1 MRGRRRVHR
10 ESKLAELDKLI
21 GDKSERARREE
32 AEEARHKASGVWG
45 ALHGKTALEQMI
57 TPWFI
62 LLALLTVSPLLSV
75 SIRAFADA
83 VQVLQMLRMN
93 YFIATIRA
101 QYEYMLGSERKA
113 RMVNNFFDYALPIGG
128 VAATPFIGILL
139 DSVSTASLLG
149 VLVAFITA
157 IGVLGS
163 LPFTWAGYVNV
174 VLFCLLRPLYY
185 SAMSDYAAKVFGFNT
200 FGRVYGMI
208 ICFSGLVNLLQ
219 PAIDAMSHEVFHNNP
234 IPVNAFLAGLGF
246 VIGTILVGYVSIQGR
261 KVMKQQAVEDA
272 ETESIL
278 ASIAEDE
285 SEYGTF

>member
-1 MRGRRRVHR
+1 
-10 ESKLAELDKLI
+10 
-21 GDKSERARREE
+21 
-32 AEEARHKASGVWG
+32 
-45 ALHGKTALEQMI
+45 
-57 TPWFI
+57 
-62 LLALLTVSPLLSV
+62 
-75 SIRAFADA
+75 
-83 VQVLQMLRMN
+83 MLRMN

-101 QYEYMLGSERKA
+101 QYEYMLGSERTA
-113 RMVNNFFDYALPIGG
+113 RMVNSFFDYALPVGG
-128 VAATPFIGILL
+128 VVATPFIGILL

-163 LPFTWAGYVNV
+163 LPYTWAGYVNV

-185 SAMSDYAAKVFGFNT
+185 SAMSDYAGKVFGFNT

-219 PAIDAMSHEVFHNNP
+219 PAIDALTHQTFNNNP
-234 IPVNAFLAGLGF
+234 IPINVLLAGLGF
-246 VIGTILVGYVSIQGR
+246 IIGVILVVYVSFQSQR
-261 KVMKQQAVEDA
+261 VMKQHAMEDA